1 MIWRAGGMCLLLLS
15 ALSGFAQGKK
25 AFQEPKL
32 STQDSYTMVILPDLQ
47 NYVKFQRNQPILDVM
62 MNWVVARKDSL
73 NIGMVLCTGDLVE
86 HDDIINPDG
95 KKMDQTG
102 RQQWLNVSG
111 AFGKLDNQLPYVT
124 ATGNHDYNIF
134 SYTHKPKTTHFPTY
148 FYSEK
153 NRENKKLLREVF
165 TNVYGENSLENA
177 AYEWLSPVG
186 KKFLFLSLEFAPR
199 DTVLGWAREVVAKDK
214 YKDHTVILLTHAY
227 LNYKNEHIES
237 MSYDLTDANPGLAV
251 WDKLVKGS
259 KNIEMVVSGH
269 IGAKDNARKHVGYR
283 TDKNAAGKT
292 VHQMTFNAQAM
303 GGGHYGNGG
312 DGWLRILEFLPDGKT
327 VQVKTFSPFFALSPS
342 TQHLA
347 WRHANYDE
355 FTFQFD

>member
-1 MIWRAGGMCLLLLS
+1 MRRGVGSAFLLLLL
-15 ALSGFAQGKK
+15 AFSGFAQGVE
-25 AFQEPKL
+25 AFRQPALASEA
-32 STQDSYTMVILPDLQ
+32 SYTMVILPDLQ
-47 NYVKFQRNQPILDVM
+47 NYVKFERNQPLLDVM

-73 NIGMVLCTGDLVE
+73 HIGMVLCTGDLVE

-95 KKMDQTG
+95 RKMDQTG
-102 RQQWLNVSG
+102 RQQWEYVSG
-111 AFGKLDNQLPYVT
+111 AFQKLDGVLPYVT

-134 SYTHKPKTTHFPTY
+134 SYTHKPKTTHFPDY
-148 FYSEK
+148 FYAEK

-165 TNVYGENSLENA
+165 TNVYGEHSLENA
-177 AYEWLSPVG
+177 AYEWVAPTG

-199 DTVLGWAREVVAKDK
+199 DTVLSWAGEVVAKDA
-214 YKDHTVILLTHAY
+214 YKSHTVVLLTHAY
-227 LNYKNEHIES
+227 LNYKNQHIES
-237 MSYDLTDANPGLAV
+237 MSYDLEDANPGQAV
-251 WDKLVKGS
+251 WEKLVKGS
-259 KNIEMVVSGH
+259 KNIELVISGH
-269 IGAKDNARKHVGYR
+269 IGGKDNARKHVAYR

-327 VQVKTFSPFFALSPS
+327 VAVKTFSPFFALSPS

-347 WRHANYDE
+347 WRNADYDA